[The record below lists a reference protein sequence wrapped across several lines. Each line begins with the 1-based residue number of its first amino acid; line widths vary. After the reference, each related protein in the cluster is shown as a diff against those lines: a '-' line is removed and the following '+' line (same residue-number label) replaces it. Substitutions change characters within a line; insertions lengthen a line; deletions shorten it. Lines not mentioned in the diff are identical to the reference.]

1 MTMNFTSLVK
11 DQIKYWS
18 AFKEG
23 LLTICKYVN
32 AKLYPSELKTP
43 LTVNF
48 DEDLQSYETYEEGL
62 EIMFWNGD
70 AILNKGCLK
79 ISIWRYA
86 NDAELWFPQ
95 SETMA
100 EAVYKTAEKINKG
113 EEIKLLLNEFARPK

>member
-1 MTMNFTSLVK
+1 MNFTSLVQ

-18 AFKEG
+18 AFKEC

-43 LTVNF
+43 FTVNF
-48 DEDLQSYETYEEGL
+48 DEDLDTYETYEAGL
-62 EIMFWNGD
+62 EIMFWNGN
-70 AILNKGCLK
+70 AILSKDCLK
-79 ISIWRYA
+79 ISIWHYA
-86 NDAELWFPQ
+86 NDAELWFPK

-113 EEIKLLLNEFARPK
+113 EEIGFRLNEFARPK